1 MHETLDELLH
11 RRPFKPFEL
20 CMSNGNSYIVRHPEF
35 AQLMKTKIV
44 IGMPETGKAAICFLL
59 HVSDIRF
66 L

>member
-1 MHETLDELLH
+1 MHETLEELLR
-11 RRPFKPFEL
+11 RRPFKPFEIP
-20 CMSNGNSYIVRHPEF
+20 MSNGNSYIVRHPEF

-44 IGMPETGKAAICFLL
+44 IGVPETERAVICFLL